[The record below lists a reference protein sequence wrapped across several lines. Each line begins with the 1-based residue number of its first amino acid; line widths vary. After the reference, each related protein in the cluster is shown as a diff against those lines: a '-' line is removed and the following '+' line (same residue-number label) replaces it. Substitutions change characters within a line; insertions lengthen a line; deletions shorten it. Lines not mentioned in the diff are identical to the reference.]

1 MRFAPFEDTEEV
13 EKLQKTRDELIAS
26 LETFNIEDSE
36 KRFILRKINNI
47 TEKLLELARY
57 KKDIAQE

>member
-13 EKLQKTRDELIAS
+13 KNLQKTRDELIAS
-26 LETFNIEDSE
+26 LETFDIEDSE

-47 TEKLLELARY
+47 TEKLLESARY
-57 KKDIAQE
+57 KKDIVKD